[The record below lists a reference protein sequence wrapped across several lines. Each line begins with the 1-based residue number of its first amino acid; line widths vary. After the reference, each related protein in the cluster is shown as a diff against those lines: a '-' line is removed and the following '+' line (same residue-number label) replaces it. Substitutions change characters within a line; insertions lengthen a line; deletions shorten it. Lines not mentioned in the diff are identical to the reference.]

1 MSSRLQ
7 SLIALAKEPSSER
20 RRELLRNVTD
30 MFFEGDGY
38 NTAETALFDAV
49 MGQLADEME
58 AAVRAE
64 LSTRLS
70 MSHFAPPQLARRL
83 ANDNIEVAAPMLCGS
98 AALSDDDLLQ
108 VVQERGQDHLRA
120 ISLRTTVSTRL
131 SDAIVERGDDDT
143 LGVLLRNNGAE
154 LSRQAHETVVDR
166 AHANPALHAAVVNR
180 ASVPI
185 DLLNEMYFKVEADLR
200 EQILQRNAEINPA
213 DLEAALR
220 AGRHRVAVQDGAF
233 PADYDEAEKYVRNLK
248 VTGGVTPQAL
258 AGMLRAKQT
267 TRFLVALAEL
277 ADVDFHTAR
286 RILER
291 RELDVL
297 AIVCKAAG
305 FARALFLTFVMLIL
319 DGAVNVME
327 RAREYGQTYND
338 LPPASARRTIQF
350 WKLRRQTGDVAA
362 A

>member
-1 MSSRLQ
+1 MSARLQ

-20 RRELLRNVTD
+20 RRELLRSVTD
-30 MFFEGDGY
+30 LFFEGEGY
-38 NTAETALFDAV
+38 PPAEAALFDSV
-49 MGQLADEME
+49 MTQLADDMG

-64 LSTRLS
+64 LSARMAAS
-70 MSHFAPPQLARRL
+70 QAPPPSLLRAL
-83 ANDNIEVAAPMLCGS
+83 VNDSIDVAAPMLCGS
-98 AALSDDDLLQ
+98 PALTDEDLLQ
-108 VVQERGQDHLRA
+108 VIRNRGQDHMRA
-120 ISLRTTVSTRL
+120 ISLREVVSPRL
-131 SDAIVERGDDDT
+131 SDAIIERGDDDT
-143 LGVLLRNNGAE
+143 VSVLLRNDGAE
-154 LSRQAHETVVDR
+154 LSRQAHEAVVDR

-180 ASVPI
+180 AAMPI
-185 DLLNEMYFKVEADLR
+185 DLLNEMYFKVEAELR
-200 EQILQRNAEINPA
+200 EQILQRNAEIDPQEL
-213 DLEAALR
+213 DAALR
-220 AGRHRVAVQDGAF
+220 AGRHRVAVSDGAL
-233 PADYDEAEKYVRNLK
+233 PADYAQAEKAIRNLK
-248 VTGGVTPQAL
+248 ATGGVTPQAL

-277 ADVDFHTAR
+277 ADIDFHTAR

-305 FARALFLTFVMLIL
+305 FDRALFLTFVMLVL

-327 RAREYGQTYND
+327 RAREYGQTYEE
-338 LPPASARRTIQF
+338 LPAASARRTIQF